1 MRYSRVQKTCAS
13 CGATMFVKRCVAKR
27 AKYCSRACLGRAT
40 VRSKTANRK
49 HPVSNSGWFTN
60 EGSRGAL
67 NANWVECVNLR
78 CEQCGEQFGL
88 KPYEIRRRTIH
99 CGSAPRFCSVKC
111 HIAHKKT
118 QTGPASP
125 YWRGRNRQYRTLS
138 ISNTGSARTAV
149 RLAAQVF
156 TSITLSRFATPR
168 RLSRPIATTT
178 LLACAAIATDWLIT
192 GQNDLGSSTLSDNA
206 IANHKPVMPPVLW
219 SESCRADSRT

>member
-99 CGSAPRFCSVKC
+99 CGYAPRFCSVKC

-125 YWRGRNRQYRTLS
+125 YWRGRNRQYRGPGWRTL
-138 ISNTGSARTAV
+138 
-149 RLAAQVF
+149 RLNIINKQHGFCAHCSTFSGTSLHVHHVEPFRNA
-156 TSITLSRFATPR
+156 TSIIEANRNDNLIGFCRPCHGLADYRPERFR
-168 RLSRPIATTT
+168 KF
-178 LLACAAIATDWLIT
+178 
-192 GQNDLGSSTLSDNA
+192 NA
-206 IANHKPVMPPVLW
+206 
-219 SESCRADSRT
+219 ERQRDSQP